1 MAVSLGR
8 NLLSIKAQS
17 SLGRTASIVD
27 TTFQRLSSGS
37 RINKASDDAAG
48 LAISSML
55 NFKSRLLSQGA
66 RNLQEGLSAINIAE
80 AALDGLSNILGRIE
94 ELSVQAAN
102 GVYSNAQRSM
112 MQQEASALQAEW
124 NRTVQSTS
132 FNGRALL
139 IGGGTRLDLQ
149 AGGVSNNPLTV
160 QFGRGALPDA
170 QDNAAG
176 ETARLST
183 TSSGA
188 EGADTSGEAS
198 ISADGRYVVFTSASN
213 LVPADSNGVGDI
225 YRKDRLTGVTTRIST
240 DSAGGQGDA
249 ASGNASISAD
259 GRYVAFQSSA
269 SNLVAGDTNGATDI
283 FVKDTSTG
291 TTTRVSTSSSGSEGD
306 GFATDASISADGRYV
321 AFVANAADLVAGDTN
336 GVADVF
342 VKDMLT
348 GTTTRVN
355 TSGSGTQGNQ
365 AASNPSISAD
375 GRYVA
380 FESTA
385 SDLVA
390 GDTNNQS
397 DIFVKDTLT
406 GEITRVSSSSSGTQG
421 NQASSKA
428 SISADGRYVA
438 FQSTASNLVAGDTN
452 GSADIFIKDT
462 HTGVTTRVSTDGSGV
477 QGDQGSSEASISAD
491 GRYVVFESAAS
502 NLVAEDTNSA
512 TDLFI
517 KDTQTG
523 SVIRFGMG
531 SASPY
536 SAAISADGRSVAF
549 TSGAASL
556 VAGDTN
562 ANEDVFLFDSAK
574 AGVQPLAGV
583 VISNQA
589 SAKAT
594 MNLLQN
600 YKTDIAQ
607 FRAQLGAS
615 TSRIMTAIN
624 NIQSAREI
632 YAGASSRIVDADVG
646 MESATLIAATTRQQV
661 TTALLAQANIQ
672 PQMALQLLRQV

>member
-342 VKDMLT
+342 VKDLLT
-348 GTTTRVN
+348 GATTRVN

-406 GEITRVSSSSSGTQG
+406 GEITRVSTGSSGTEG
-421 NQASSKA
+421 DQASSKA

-502 NLVAEDTNSA
+502 NLVAGDTNSA

-517 KDTQTG
+517 KDTETG

-549 TSGAASL
+549 TSGAANL

-562 ANEDVFLFDSAK
+562 AAEDVFLFDSAK

-594 MNLLQN
+594 INLLQN

>member
-1 MAVSLGR
+1 
-8 NLLSIKAQS
+8 
-17 SLGRTASIVD
+17 
-27 TTFQRLSSGS
+27 
-37 RINKASDDAAG
+37 
-48 LAISSML
+48 
-55 NFKSRLLSQGA
+55 
-66 RNLQEGLSAINIAE
+66 
-80 AALDGLSNILGRIE
+80 
-94 ELSVQAAN
+94 
-102 GVYSNAQRSM
+102 
-112 MQQEASALQAEW
+112 
-124 NRTVQSTS
+124 
-132 FNGRALL
+132 
-139 IGGGTRLDLQ
+139 
-149 AGGVSNNPLTV
+149 
-160 QFGRGALPDA
+160 
-170 QDNAAG
+170 
-176 ETARLST
+176 
-183 TSSGA
+183 
-188 EGADTSGEAS
+188 
-198 ISADGRYVVFTSASN
+198 
-213 LVPADSNGVGDI
+213 
-225 YRKDRLTGVTTRIST
+225 
-240 DSAGGQGDA
+240 
-249 ASGNASISAD
+249 
-259 GRYVAFQSSA
+259 
-269 SNLVAGDTNGATDI
+269 
-283 FVKDTSTG
+283 
-291 TTTRVSTSSSGSEGD
+291 
-306 GFATDASISADGRYV
+306 
-321 AFVANAADLVAGDTN
+321 
-336 GVADVF
+336 
-342 VKDMLT
+342 
-348 GTTTRVN
+348 
-355 TSGSGTQGNQ
+355 
-365 AASNPSISAD
+365 
-375 GRYVA
+375 
-380 FESTA
+380 
-385 SDLVA
+385 
-390 GDTNNQS
+390 
-397 DIFVKDTLT
+397 
-406 GEITRVSSSSSGTQG
+406 
-421 NQASSKA
+421 
-428 SISADGRYVA
+428 VA